1 MFKTKLAIAC
11 VAAMLA
17 SSVAFAADDDAMH
30 EAHRKMDKE
39 MQAGMESSGSPE
51 EKFVRMM
58 IPHHQG
64 AVDMSR
70 LALPDIKDAEL
81 RRMVEKTM
89 RENEREIKD
98 MQAWLKK
105 HGKS

>member
-1 MFKTKLAIAC
+1 MFQTKLAIVCATI
-11 VAAMLA
+11 MLA
-17 SSVAFAADDDAMH
+17 SSAAYAADNEAMH
-30 EAHRKMDKE
+30 EAHRKMDQQ
-39 MQAGMESSGSPE
+39 MQAAMESSGSPE
-51 EKFVRMM
+51 ERFVRMM

-81 RRMVEKTM
+81 RRTVEKTM
-89 RENEREIKD
+89 RENAKEIEE

-105 HGKS
+105 HNK

>member
-11 VAAMLA
+11 AAVMLA
-17 SSVAFAADDDAMH
+17 SGTVLAADNDAMRD
-30 EAHRKMDKE
+30 AHRKMDQQ
-39 MQAGMESSGSPE
+39 MQAGMESSGSADE
-51 EKFVRMM
+51 RFVRMM

-89 RENEREIKD
+89 RENAKEIED

>member
-1 MFKTKLAIAC
+1 MLKITLA
-11 VAAMLA
+11 VAYVVAMLA
-17 SSVAFAADDDAMH
+17 SSAVMAADDNAMRD
-30 EAHRKMDKE
+30 AHRKMDQQ
-39 MQAGMESSGSPE
+39 MQAGMENSGSADE
-51 EKFVRMM
+51 RFVRMM

-81 RRMVEKTM
+81 RRMAEKTM
-89 RENEREIKD
+89 RENEKEIQD

-105 HGKS
+105 HNK